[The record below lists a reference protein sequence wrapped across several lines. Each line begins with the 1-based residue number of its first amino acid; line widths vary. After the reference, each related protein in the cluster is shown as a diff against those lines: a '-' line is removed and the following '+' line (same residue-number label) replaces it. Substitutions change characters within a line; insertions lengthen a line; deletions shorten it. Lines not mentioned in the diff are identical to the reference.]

1 MAVKISN
8 IIYLKAILTM
18 AFILLAFLTSMAQ
31 DPVIKTAIE
40 NLTEKAEQE
49 YDYSDLLDEFIDL
62 KEKPANLNSPEE
74 CERLIPLFLLDDL
87 LYQNLQ
93 QYISDNGQL
102 LSPQELLLIDGFN
115 IQIIQ
120 TLLPFV
126 KAEEVKTITYP
137 KPSRVFKYGSH
148 QVFLRYQ
155 RTLQDADGY
164 LNRLDSVINENPNS
178 KYLGNADKYYLKYK
192 FKYKDRI
199 SAGLVA
205 EKDAGEIFFENIENP
220 ILDSI
225 IGDKIKKGFDFYAAH
240 LYVQNMGVVKQA
252 VVGDYHLQFGQGLNM
267 WSSLSFGKSPTAINI
282 KKYGRGIKP
291 NSSTDENKFLRG
303 AAVKVGLKKW
313 SITAFYSKKKQD
325 ASDLISPDDQETN
338 FLSSINGTGFHRT
351 VNELLKKDAVEVQL
365 FGTRLSYGNNL
376 FRVGLT
382 ASHTKLD
389 KDVLAKPA
397 PYQYFQF
404 KGNENTVLGSDYEF
418 RILRLNFFGEFSY
431 QVNGGWAY
439 IGGLTAPLS
448 NRFALAILY
457 RNYQK
462 NYVNLFGAAFGEN
475 TLNSNE
481 QGFYMGFNFQLSQK
495 MVLNAYADIFQ
506 FPWLKFRID
515 APSYGSEYLAQ
526 LNYEFSRRV
535 QMHVKVR
542 YKNKLLNYT
551 EEYSQTTELQEQE
564 KYGIRY
570 HISYNI
576 HPQISLKS
584 RIEYQ
589 IFETKSEGKQSG
601 FLIYQDIAY
610 KTKNQRLSL
619 MGRFALFDVED
630 YDSRIY
636 AYEND
641 LLYVFSIPAY
651 YNRGL
656 RVYGLLSYK
665 ISNKI
670 QFWMKI
676 ANTWYENVNEI
687 SSGLN
692 RIEGSNKTEFRCQ
705 LRIKI

>member
-1 MAVKISN
+1 MNSRSLN
-8 IIYLKAILTM
+8 IT
-18 AFILLAFLTSMAQ
+18 FHLAFLLLVFIVLSSSISVAQ
-31 DPVIKTAIE
+31 DAVIKTAIE

-49 YDYSDLLDEFIDL
+49 YDYSDLLDEFL
-62 KEKPANLNSPEE
+62 ELQAKPANLNSPDE
-74 CERLIPLFLLDDL
+74 CERLIPLFLLDNL

-93 QYISDNGQL
+93 QYIDSNGQL
-102 LSPQELLLIDGFN
+102 LSPQELLLVDGFN
-115 IQIIQ
+115 IQVVQ
-120 TLLPFV
+120 GLLPFV
-126 KAEEVKTITYP
+126 KADKVKEITYP
-137 KPSRVFKYGSH
+137 KPSKILKYGNH
-148 QVFLRYQ
+148 QIFLRYQ
-155 RTLQDADGY
+155 RTLQETDGFT
-164 LNRLDSVINENPNS
+164 NRTDSVINENPNS

-192 FKYKDRI
+192 FKYTDRI

-205 EKDAGEIFFENIENP
+205 EKDAGELFFENIENP
-220 ILDSI
+220 VLDSL
-225 IGDKIKKGFDFYAAH
+225 IGDRIKKGFDFYAGH
-240 LYVQNMGVVKQA
+240 IYLQKMGIVKQA
-252 VVGDYHLQFGQGLNM
+252 VIGDYHLQFGQGLNM
-267 WSSLSFGKSPTAINI
+267 WSSLSFGKSTTAINI

-291 NSSTDENKFLRG
+291 NTSTDENKFLRG
-303 AAVKVGLKKW
+303 AAVKIGLKKW
-313 SITAFYSKKKQD
+313 SVTAFYSKKKQD
-325 ASDLISPDDQETN
+325 ASDFLNPDDQETN

-351 VNELLKKDAVEVQL
+351 VNELLKKDAVDVQL
-365 FGTRLSYGNNL
+365 FGSRISYGNNH
-376 FRVGLT
+376 FRMGLT

-389 KDVLAKPA
+389 KDVLAKPS
-397 PYQYFQF
+397 PYQYYQF
-404 KGNENTVLGSDYEF
+404 KGNENTVFGSDYEF

-439 IGGLTAPLS
+439 VGGLTAPLS
-448 NRFALAILY
+448 NRFALAVLY

-462 NYVNLFGAAFGEN
+462 DYINLFGAAFGEN

-481 QGFYMGFNFQLSQK
+481 QGFYTGFNFQISEK
-495 MVLNAYADIFQ
+495 FNLNAYADIFQ

-526 LNYEFSRRV
+526 LNYELNRNVR
-535 QMHVKVR
+535 MHFKVR
-542 YKNKLLNYT
+542 YKNKLLNYK

-564 KYGIRY
+564 KYGFRY
-570 HISYNI
+570 HISYDV
-576 HPQISLKS
+576 HPQIKLKS

-589 IFETKSEGKQSG
+589 IFETKSDGKQSG

-610 KTKNQRLSL
+610 KTKNQKLSL

-651 YNRGL
+651 YNRGV

-665 ISNKI
+665 ITDKV

-676 ANTWYENVNEI
+676 ANTWYENVDEI